1 MAEDE
6 KNRLGAGSAAE
17 LLSDWRAAERD
28 HAAAVETANVASIAA
43 AAAQRAA
50 HAARE
55 TADAARLSL
64 EAAQRADRAA
74 RETADAADLLR
85 RSTATE
91 SASADAAVTDAEDHE
106 RDAKTAFQDAQRQG
120 FPKSQ
125 S

>member
-50 HAARE
+50 HAAHE

-64 EAAQRADRAA
+64 EAAQRADRG
-74 RETADAADLLR
+74 RPRDCR
-85 RSTATE
+85 RRRPA
-91 SASADAAVTDAEDHE
+91 AAVDRE
-106 RDAKTAFQDAQRQG
+106 RIGVRG
-120 FPKSQ
+120 RSRG
-125 S
+125 